1 MIWLDLGNAY
11 GSVPHALIK
20 YSLEF
25 FHVPER
31 LKLYLMQYYD
41 GFRMRFTTRSYT
53 TRWQELE
60 VGIPMGCTISP
71 ILFAMAMEVI
81 VRSARAQGRGVELA
95 PNQVL
100 PPICAF
106 MDDLTLLN
114 PSTNEADKVLVKL
127 EELMQWARMK
137 FKPRKSR
144 SLVLKRG
151 KLDSSYHFYLSE
163 EPIPTVSEQPV
174 KSLGRWYTE
183 DMKDTK

>member
-1 MIWLDLGNAY
+1 MY
-11 GSVPHALIK
+11 QK
-20 YSLEF
+20 K
-25 FHVPER
+25 

-41 GFRMRFTTRSYT
+41 GFRMRFTTRSCT

-127 EELMQWARMK
+127 EENYA
-137 FKPRKSR
+137 
-144 SLVLKRG
+144 VG
-151 KLDSSYHFYLSE
+151 
-163 EPIPTVSEQPV
+163 
-174 KSLGRWYTE
+174 
-183 DMKDTK
+183 

>member
-1 MIWLDLGNAY
+1 MQIKVILLGCPSSI
-11 GSVPHALIK
+11 GEKFVHARGVKLTNIGL
-20 YSLEF
+20 YIEF
-25 FHVPER
+25 CPQ
-31 LKLYLMQYYD
+31 LYVC
-41 GFRMRFTTRSYT
+41 FT

-100 PPICAF
+100 PPIRAF

-127 EELMQWARMK
+127 EELVQWARMK

-144 SLVLKRG
+144 SLVLK
-151 KLDSSYHFYLSE
+151 
-163 EPIPTVSEQPV
+163 
-174 KSLGRWYTE
+174 
-183 DMKDTK
+183 

>member
-1 MIWLDLGNAY
+1 
-11 GSVPHALIK
+11 
-20 YSLEF
+20 
-25 FHVPER
+25 
-31 LKLYLMQYYD
+31 
-41 GFRMRFTTRSYT
+41 
-53 TRWQELE
+53 
-60 VGIPMGCTISP
+60 
-71 ILFAMAMEVI
+71 MATEVI
-81 VRSARAQGRGVELA
+81 LRSARAQVRGVELA

-114 PSTNEADKVLVKL
+114 PSTNKADKVLAKL

-163 EPIPTVSEQPV
+163 EPITTVSEQPV